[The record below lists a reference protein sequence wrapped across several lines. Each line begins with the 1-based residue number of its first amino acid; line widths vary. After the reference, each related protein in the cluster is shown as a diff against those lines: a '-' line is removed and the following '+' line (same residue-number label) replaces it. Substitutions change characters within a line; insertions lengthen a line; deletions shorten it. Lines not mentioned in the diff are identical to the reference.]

1 MILPFIFYCYFLI
14 TKMFI
19 LKRYYKFYK
28 SNGLIKSIFKI
39 ISSPL
44 RIIYKQ
50 LYKKNKKKIFSKNSQ
65 KERFEL
71 IYKTNFWSS
80 KESVSGLG
88 SEYKNTINIRKEII
102 TLIKRYNVE
111 SILDAPCGDF
121 NWIKSILNKNLNYI
135 GGDIVKN
142 LIDIN
147 NNNYKNENI
156 NFIPLDITM
165 DKLPKVDLM
174 ICRDCLIHL
183 SFKNIGLFFKNFINS
198 DIKYLLLTSY
208 KLKDYKKKI
217 INIDITDGE
226 FREIDLSEHPFYL
239 SKPIFKILD
248 KDEQGKTSGYNCYL
262 NMYTKKQIQDLFN
275 EKN

>member
-1 MILPFIFYCYFLI
+1 
-14 TKMFI
+14 MFI

>member
-1 MILPFIFYCYFLI
+1 
-14 TKMFI
+14 MFI

-80 KESVSGLG
+80 NESLSGLG
-88 SEYKNTINIRKEII
+88 SEQKNTINIKKGIVDII
-102 TLIKRYNVE
+102 NNYKIK

-121 NWIKSILNKNLNYI
+121 NWIKNVLNEDLQYI
-135 GGDIVKN
+135 GGDIVKD
-142 LIDIN
+142 LISKNIK
-147 NNNYKNENI
+147 NYKKKNI
-156 NFIPLDITM
+156 NFLELDITNNN
-165 DKLPKVDLM
+165 LPEVDLM

-183 SFKNIGLFFKNFINS
+183 SFHQLPLKSYTFLIGKFCEYFLVLFSLHIPS
-198 DIKYLLLTSY
+198 CQYPMSPLC
-208 KLKDYKKKI
+208 
-217 INIDITDGE
+217 
-226 FREIDLSEHPFYL
+226 SE
-239 SKPIFKILD
+239 
-248 KDEQGKTSGYNCYL
+248 E
-262 NMYTKKQIQDLFN
+262 
-275 EKN
+275 